1 LRDDK
6 EVSRRDIPQTASP
19 HQAHVLTFRIVC
31 PFAISP
37 TVQNLLEA
45 VFDELIMQMQSSQL
59 PSQGQPSQQQQ
70 AQRGYY
76 MAAAA
81 GANLRP
87 TQQGVAGTASYAAGL
102 QGRRTN
108 RTFRFTSSTYIQ
120 PC

>member
-1 LRDDK
+1 
-6 EVSRRDIPQTASP
+6 
-19 HQAHVLTFRIVC
+19 
-31 PFAISP
+31 
-37 TVQNLLEA
+37 
-45 VFDELIMQMQSSQL
+45 MQMQSSQL
-59 PSQGQPSQQQQ
+59 PSQGQPPQQQQ

-108 RTFRFTSSTYIQ
+108 RKSSLTSTNYRLSNRYLATFAIKQLCLMLVISQR
-120 PC
+120 